1 MILTAAAI
9 PACFGELANDIRRV
23 ITSAKRY
30 NKGATYEGK
39 ERSEL
44 GGEFAVRHDDRIHPG
59 STRIR
64 RERESKGRGRK
75 KRRKEKQRSGQ
86 VRAWTGET
94 NPWLK
99 QKKSEQYRLQ
109 TSVGSSQLDRHDSFG
124 RSAECEVDR
133 SCPPGPPYRRSGLS
147 GLGVTCACSTQQPPC
162 SSFSYTAAGPI
173 LHQLPWQS

>member
-23 ITSAKRY
+23 ITSAKRD

-64 RERESKGRGRK
+64 RESKGRGRK

-86 VRAWTGET
+86 VRA
-94 NPWLK
+94 
-99 QKKSEQYRLQ
+99 
-109 TSVGSSQLDRHDSFG
+109 
-124 RSAECEVDR
+124 
-133 SCPPGPPYRRSGLS
+133 
-147 GLGVTCACSTQQPPC
+147 
-162 SSFSYTAAGPI
+162 
-173 LHQLPWQS
+173 